1 MRTIIVVGG
10 ESKKRGDPR
19 PRRSRKQSTRILSL
33 CPRCASAGGFFMPLI
48 HRSAWKGNSANFAFH
63 DFSEVRG
70 SKLPHS
76 GGALANRGGAFGLRP
91 LRPSF
96 ASVARG
102 RRWCDHDYPRWGGHN
117 NSATRLYN
125 APRARRTG
133 FSHRVG
139 VPTGPLHGAP
149 ALRIAPPRY
158 KELQLAGCRGSFA
171 TSGDAAWGR
180 RARRPHC
187 VQTGRRGSLL
197 ASPRPGALSPL
208 SP

>member
-1 MRTIIVVGG
+1 V
-10 ESKKRGDPR
+10 D
-19 PRRSRKQSTRILSL
+19 
-33 CPRCASAGGFFMPLI
+33 
-48 HRSAWKGNSANFAFH
+48 FALH

-70 SKLPHS
+70 SKLSHS

-102 RRWCDHDYPRWGGHN
+102 RRWCDHDYPGGHN